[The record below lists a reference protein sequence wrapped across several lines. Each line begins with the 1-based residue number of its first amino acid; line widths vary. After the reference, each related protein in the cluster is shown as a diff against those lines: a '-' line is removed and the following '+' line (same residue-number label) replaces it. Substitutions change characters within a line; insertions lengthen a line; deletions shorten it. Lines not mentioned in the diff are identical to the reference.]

1 MTTPDP
7 ASLAVPRHAADAG
20 PARLLPWLIL
30 SALVLL
36 AFNLRSPLTALPPVL
51 AALRADLGIGTTL
64 AGLLTS
70 IPVLC
75 FGLLT
80 PLASMLIGRLG
91 IEKAVLLTLAG
102 AALGALLRP
111 AAGIPLLLGGTL
123 LLGAALTVGNIVSLM
138 VVARDFPQRMG
149 MVTGIYT
156 AALNIGTMLTAA
168 LTAPLALWLGWR
180 AALASWADLAVLA
193 ALPWLLVL
201 RWRPVPATRAA
212 AAPATAAATATPHTA
227 PRRTAIAWLLGLALA
242 LHLFIYYSITA
253 WLPTYLI
260 EIDGMPATR
269 AGLVASAFQILALA
283 GSFGVPFLARRFS
296 LSWLLAWMGGIWLVT
311 ILAMWLAP
319 AGWPL
324 WCLSGGIAQGG
335 TFVVVFMLI
344 MRHAVTLDD
353 NRRLSTFVQGI
364 GYCLASAGPVA
375 IGWFHQ
381 HFRLWRSSFLLLAA
395 LCVGLMLVGVVVAR
409 AGRPSSRVLPAQ
421 APRT

>member
-1 MTTPDP
+1 MTTSDP
-7 ASLAVPRHAADAG
+7 ATVAAPQRAAG
-20 PARLLPWLIL
+20 SGLARLLPGLTL
-30 SALVLL
+30 AALVLL

-51 AALRADLGIGTTL
+51 ATLRADLGIGATL

-91 IEKAVLLTLAG
+91 IEKAVMLTLAG

-111 AAGIPLLLGGTL
+111 AATTPALLGGTL

-180 AALASWADLAVLA
+180 AALASWADLALLA
-193 ALPWLLVL
+193 ALPWLLIL
-201 RWRPVPATRAA
+201 RWRPASAVAAT
-212 AAPATAAATATPHTA
+212 AAPAATAAGVPRAA
-227 PRRTAIAWLLGLALA
+227 PCRTAIAWLLGLALA

-260 EIDGMPATR
+260 EVDGMAATR
-269 AGLVASAFQILALA
+269 AGLVASAFQILALT

-296 LSWLLAWMGGIWLVT
+296 LSWQLAWMGGIWLVT
-311 ILAMWLAP
+311 VLAMWLAP
-319 AGWPL
+319 RGWPL

-344 MRHAVTLDD
+344 MRHAVTLDY
-353 NRRLSTFVQGI
+353 NRKLSTFVQGI
-364 GYCLASAGPVA
+364 GYCLAAAGPVA
-375 IGWFHQ
+375 IGWFHE

-395 LCVGLMLVGVVVAR
+395 LCVGLVLVGVAVAR
-409 AGRPSSRVLPAQ
+409 GGRPSSRVLPAP
-421 APRT
+421 ARP